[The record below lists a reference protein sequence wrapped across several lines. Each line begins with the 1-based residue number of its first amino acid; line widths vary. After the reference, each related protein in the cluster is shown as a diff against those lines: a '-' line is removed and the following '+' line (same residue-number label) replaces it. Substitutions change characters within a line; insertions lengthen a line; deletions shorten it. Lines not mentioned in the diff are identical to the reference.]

1 MNRSERVTLLVVA
14 TIVLAGLLLLVVRL
28 YRLRTEVDRLGKGV
42 AEAQADMD
50 EIHVQVSLNDLRVHV
65 IVQAT
70 RAQLNPIDAGAG
82 R

>member
-1 MNRSERVTLLVVA
+1 MNRSERVTLLVEA

-28 YRLRTEVDRLGKGV
+28 YRTEVDRLGKGV